1 MQIGLVHKKMENLEQ
16 MEKALQNTTQILEE
30 TNQIDWTGILNLIH
44 LTDMEKML
52 VEQYKNGE
60 NLNIRISLHE
70 QYSQNKQGWFPW
82 LLEQM
87 DFDGAR
93 RILEIG
99 CGNGQLWENAEPSVL
114 KGKYICL
121 SDLSDGMIRDCLL
134 YTSADP
140 MKTTDLLC
148 GVLRINAFLSP
159 VRLLDP

>member
-1 MQIGLVHKKMENLEQ
+1 

-70 QYSQNKQGWFPW
+70 QYSQNKKGWFPW

-99 CGNGQLWENAEPSVL
+99 CGNGQLWKKAEPSVL

-121 SDLSDGMIRDCLL
+121 SDLSE
-134 YTSADP
+134 A
-140 MKTTDLLC
+140 
-148 GVLRINAFLSP
+148 
-159 VRLLDP
+159 